1 MPDRVKIDVEPRR
14 FLALS
19 EPYVCY
25 SYFGYTAALLV
36 FEKKTRRE
44 YEMLIGSKSLSDGL
58 KRLVECNGEKFT
70 GIDFWVWKESNDRRA
85 KYIVEE

>member
-14 FLALS
+14 FMVLS
-19 EPYVCY
+19 EPYVAY
-25 SYFGYTAALLV
+25 SYFGYTVALLV

-58 KRLVECNGEKFT
+58 KRLAESNGEKFT
-70 GIDFWVWKESNDRRA
+70 GLDFWVRKESNDTRA
-85 KYIVEE
+85 KYMVEE